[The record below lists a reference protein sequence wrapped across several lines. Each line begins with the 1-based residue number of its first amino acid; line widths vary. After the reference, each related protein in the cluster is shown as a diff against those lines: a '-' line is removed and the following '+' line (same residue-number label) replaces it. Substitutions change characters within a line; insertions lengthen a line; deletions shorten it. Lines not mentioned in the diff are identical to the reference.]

1 MTPIAEAQQQ
11 FAIKSIAMKHF
22 LKKHPD
28 EEFDESKFEELRS
41 VHIFIE
47 QF

>member
-1 MTPIAEAQQQ
+1 MTHITETQQQ
-11 FAIKSIAMKHF
+11 FSINSITMKHF

-28 EEFDESKFEELRS
+28 EGFDESKFEELRS
-41 VHIFIE
+41 VHVFTE